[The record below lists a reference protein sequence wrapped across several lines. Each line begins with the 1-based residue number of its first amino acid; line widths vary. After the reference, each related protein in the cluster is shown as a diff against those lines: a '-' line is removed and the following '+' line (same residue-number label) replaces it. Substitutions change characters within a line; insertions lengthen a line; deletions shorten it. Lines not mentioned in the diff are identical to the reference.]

1 MTSGRFPG
9 PRLELP
15 EPEAGTRYGLRFG
28 GRELR
33 LDRPETLIGR
43 AEGCHVVVN
52 EGLVSRRHARILVE
66 RGRAYIEDLGSANGT
81 FVNQAR
87 LNGRTLLFP
96 GDHVF
101 VGTCEIEFL
110 REDAEERDTAPAFSS
125 DGSEDEG
132 RPTPSS
138 GVAMFHHE
146 VGPEVGRVPSSRR
159 RTFKHSAATLP
170 PEEPTTQLE
179 DFEYLGHLADKM
191 FTMGRVD
198 AARNIL
204 ESHLNEIL
212 MGARAG
218 RRPSIKL
225 LDAASRYAV
234 KLAQETLDGRWVDA
248 AVEMHLIMCRPL
260 REETIQ
266 QLASLRAKAAIGSDE
281 LLARY
286 HERLRGNLA
295 AMSVAERMLVERVA
309 CLVPELELGKQR

>member
-9 PRLELP
+9 PQLERA
-15 EPEAGTRYGLRFG
+15 EPESAVRYWLRFS
-28 GRELR
+28 GRELA

-43 AEGCHVVVN
+43 AEGCHVMVN
-52 EGLVSRRHARILVE
+52 EGLVSRRHARVIIE
-66 RGRAYIEDLGSANGT
+66 RGRPYIEDLGSANGT

-87 LNGRTLLFP
+87 LHGRALLFP

-101 VGTCEIEFL
+101 VGTCEIEIL
-110 REDAEERDTAPAFSS
+110 RETDEGSGASPAMLE
-125 DGSEDEG
+125 EDES

-138 GVAMFHHE
+138 GVAAYA
-146 VGPEVGRVPSSRR
+146 PRARAPSSRR
-159 RTFKHSAATLP
+159 RTARQSADTLP

-212 MGARAG
+212 MGTRLG

-286 HERLRGNLA
+286 HERLRGGLA
-295 AMSVAERMLVERVA
+295 SMSVAERVLVERVA
-309 CLVPELELGKQR
+309 CLVPGLELVRKP

>member
-9 PRLELP
+9 PRLERP
-15 EPEAGTRYGLRFG
+15 EPDAEPRYCLRFG
-28 GRELR
+28 GRELP
-33 LDRPETLIGR
+33 LDRAETLIGR
-43 AEGCHVVVN
+43 AEGCEVVVN
-52 EGLVSRRHARILVE
+52 EGLVSRKHARILLE

-87 LNGRTLLFP
+87 LHGRTLLFP

-110 REDAEERDTAPAFSS
+110 HEAAEDRDTAPAFLP
-125 DGSEDEG
+125 DEDEG

-138 GVAMFHHE
+138 GVAAFE
-146 VGPEVGRVPSSRR
+146 TESRQIPSSRR
-159 RTFKHSAATLP
+159 RTSKLSADVLPP

-212 MGARAG
+212 MGTRAG
-218 RRPSIKL
+218 RRPSVKL

-266 QLASLRAKAAIGSDE
+266 QLASLRTKAAIGNDE

-286 HERLRGNLA
+286 HERLRGSLTS
-295 AMSVAERMLVERVA
+295 MSVAERILVERVA
-309 CLVPELELGKQR
+309 CLVPELELGKKT

>member
-1 MTSGRFPG
+1 MSSGRFPG
-9 PRLELP
+9 PRLEQP
-15 EPEAGTRYGLRFG
+15 EPEPGTRYSLRFG
-28 GRELR
+28 GRELP
-33 LDRPETLIGR
+33 LDRSETLIGR

-52 EGLVSRRHARILVE
+52 EGLVSRRHARIVIE
-66 RGRAYIEDLGSANGT
+66 RGRPYIEDLGSANGT

-87 LNGRTLLFP
+87 LHGRTLLFP

-101 VGTCEIEFL
+101 VGTWEIEIV
-110 REDAEERDTAPAFSS
+110 RELSDAPEGSLAAFAEA
-125 DGSEDEG
+125 ED
-132 RPTPSS
+132 RLTPSS
-138 GVAMFHHE
+138 GIATYD
-146 VGPEVGRVPSSRR
+146 PEVGRVPSSRR
-159 RTFKHSAATLP
+159 RTSKHSEDTVP

-191 FTMGRVD
+191 FTMGRVE

-212 MGARAG
+212 MGTRVG

-225 LDAASRYAV
+225 LDSASRYAV

-266 QLASLRAKAAIGSDE
+266 QLASLRAKASIGSDE

-295 AMSVAERMLVERVA
+295 SMSVAERVLVERVA
-309 CLVPELELGKQR
+309 CLVPGLDLGRKP

>member
-1 MTSGRFPG
+1 MSSGRFPG
-9 PRLELP
+9 PRLERP
-15 EPEAGTRYGLRFG
+15 EPEAGTRYCLRFG
-28 GRELR
+28 GRELP

-87 LNGRTLLFP
+87 LNGRALLFP

-101 VGTCEIEFL
+101 VGTCEIEVL
-110 REDAEERDTAPAFSS
+110 REDADDRETAPALSPE
-125 DGSEDEG
+125 DDEG

-138 GVAMFHHE
+138 GVAEFRKE
-146 VGPEVGRVPSSRR
+146 VASEVVRSPSSRR
-159 RTFKHSAATLP
+159 RTSKHSTETLP

-212 MGARAG
+212 MGTRAG
-218 RRPSIKL
+218 RRPSLKL

-248 AVEMHLIMCRPL
+248 AVEMHLIMCRPF

-281 LLARY
+281 LLTRY
-286 HERLRGNLA
+286 YERLRGNLA
-295 AMSVAERMLVERVA
+295 SMSIAERILVERVA
-309 CLVPELELGKQR
+309 CLVPELELKP

>member
-1 MTSGRFPG
+1 LP
-9 PRLELP
+9 LE
-15 EPEAGTRYGLRFG
+15 
-28 GRELR
+28 
-33 LDRPETLIGR
+33 RPETLIGR

-52 EGLVSRRHARILVE
+52 EGLVSRRHARILIE

-81 FVNQAR
+81 FVNQSR
-87 LNGRTLLFP
+87 LHGRTLLFP

-101 VGTCEIEFL
+101 VGTCEIEIL
-110 REDAEERDTAPAFSS
+110 RENDQDRDTAPVLSPE
-125 DGSEDEG
+125 DDEG

-138 GVAMFHHE
+138 GVAVFHHE
-146 VGPEVGRVPSSRR
+146 VGAPVVGHAPSSRR
-159 RTFKHSAATLP
+159 RTSKHSADTLP

-212 MGARAG
+212 MGTRAG
-218 RRPSIKL
+218 RRPSLKL

-295 AMSVAERMLVERVA
+295 SMSVAERILVERVA
-309 CLVPELELGKQR
+309 CLVPELE

>member
-1 MTSGRFPG
+1 
-9 PRLELP
+9 LP
-15 EPEAGTRYGLRFG
+15 
-28 GRELR
+28 

-43 AEGCHVVVN
+43 AEGCDVVVN

-81 FVNQAR
+81 FVNQGR
-87 LNGRTLLFP
+87 LHGRTLLFP

-125 DGSEDEG
+125 GESGEEDEA

-138 GVAMFHHE
+138 GVAVFHRE
-146 VGPEVGRVPSSRR
+146 VGAEVGRVPSSRR
-159 RTFKHSAATLP
+159 RTAKHSENTLP

-212 MGARAG
+212 TGTRAG
-218 RRPSIKL
+218 RRPSVKL

-295 AMSVAERMLVERVA
+295 SMSVAERMLVERVA
-309 CLVPELELGKQR
+309 CLVPELELGKPR